1 MVKNICVYTLFFFT
15 YNELGGC
22 MKKNKIFVNKIKKKI
37 DNNQKYF
44 NISEEDVNDTI
55 NKEVITKVD
64 NNLTVREKINQLLD
78 RNGYIFNVNVK
89 IITNQKEYNTFIAG
103 IVNNHVVT
111 LDKDIINISDIK
123 DIIINE

>member
-1 MVKNICVYTLFFFT
+1 
-15 YNELGGC
+15 